1 MWKQFEDLEE
11 KAELLSQ
18 LMMKLFVEQPWLHR
32 LC

>member
-1 MWKQFEDLEE
+1 MGKQFEDLEE

-18 LMMKLFVEQPWLHR
+18 LMMKLFVEQPRLHR